1 MFINMYIIQNLVLSD
16 KLRVFRYGDVIN
28 NHSLLISLFNVCKYS
43 LRGLGSLPA
52 AIEVMGERGGLIV
65 GEVVIAALLV
75 EEVRPQTRHRR
86 S

>member
-1 MFINMYIIQNLVLSD
+1 MF
-16 KLRVFRYGDVIN
+16 RR
-28 NHSLLISLFNVCKYS
+28 
-43 LRGLGSLPA
+43 LGCLPA
-52 AIEVMGERGGLIV
+52 AVEVVSERGGLIV